1 MYTIYYYKVG
11 RRPFDRAGRAQQP
24 LTNRT
29 PNEPASKVY
38 MCPRIFQCVCCSWRF
53 KCNQSCLLL
62 SLSILPL
69 PNFRIVHKGW
79 IIVGPIGYRNS
90 LGIFLAIF
98 LLLNWVSP
106 TRPNLHSYFLLSP
119 FWHYFMLQNGG
130 YILVSHG
137 WLKLLRRNDG

>member
-11 RRPFDRAGRAQQP
+11 RRSFDRAGRAQQP

-53 KCNQSCLLL
+53 KCNQCCLLL

-79 IIVGPIGYRNS
+79 IIVGPIGYRKS

-98 LLLNWVSP
+98 LLLNCTVIF
-106 TRPNLHSYFLLSP
+106 NCIP
-119 FWHYFMLQNGG
+119 FS
-130 YILVSHG
+130 ICLVLVCCKMG
-137 WLKLLRRNDG
+137 DIFW